1 MESRLVNELPVQCP
15 RCHSSVPGGHR
26 FCGFCGH
33 HLEGGQ
39 ALKVVGDPLIGAVVG
54 ARYRLISKIGVGG
67 MGTVYKVEHVQ
78 MGKLMAMKLLHG
90 DLSRDESM
98 IQRFNRE
105 GRAVSRLTSRHTV
118 QVFDYGQSD
127 GLIYLVMEYLQG
139 RDLGRMLQETGPL
152 EPARCAPMLRQIAES
167 LDEAHR
173 KGVVHRDLKPE
184 NVFLCAP
191 QAGREVVK
199 VLDFGLAKLTE
210 QENTSGQT
218 LGGALIGTPYYM
230 SPEQISDREV
240 GPHSD
245 IYGLGALVFKLLTGE
260 PPFASRQPM
269 AVLTAHL
276 QTPAPRASERVT
288 EYAERLQVVDGV
300 LMKAMSKVEG
310 ERYASAMAFAEAF
323 ERALEEGASSPSRHE
338 ASQAKVEVGAPTLLD
353 EGVISTR
360 ADWDRFERSL
370 KWRRFMS
377 VAGMFAG
384 VLLALG
390 LGYWGVVEGNF
401 FRRDAESEPND
412 RTVDATEVRLGQT
425 MSGAIGLAAPGQRAD
440 QDFFVVRYDGA
451 PGHVLSVS
459 VTGVEGVDL
468 VLEVYDTGGR
478 RQAGAD
484 GGGPGQGESLRGVV
498 WSGLPLYV
506 LVRELWTE
514 GIPARAA
521 PDKPYALTATVGPR
535 EVNFEREPNALVRDA
550 EPLRPGEI
558 VEGVVSEV
566 KDMDLYALPPIP
578 VEGQM
583 VSATVKT
590 PAQRAMTLAVI
601 NGAGRELRAFELRAG
616 QTEHRVSL
624 FVAPVG
630 PQPIHLALRSSAASP
645 WEKQT
650 SKGDEAPAPG
660 AYGLSFQ
667 ARPLPALSPPTLN
680 KEP

>member
-1 MESRLVNELPVQCP
+1 MLVNELPASCP
-15 RCHSSVPGGHR
+15 RCHSSVPEGHR
-26 FCGFCGH
+26 FCGLCGH
-33 HLEGGQ
+33 HLRGGE
-39 ALKVVGDPLIGAVVG
+39 ALRAVGDPLIGAVVG
-54 ARYRLISKIGVGG
+54 ARYRLIAKIGVGG

-90 DLSRDESM
+90 DLSRDEAM

-127 GLIYLVMEYLQG
+127 GLIYLVMEYLRG

-152 EPARCAPMLRQIAES
+152 EPSRCAPMIRQIAES
-167 LDEAHR
+167 LDEAHG

-184 NVFLCAP
+184 NIFLCAP

-199 VLDFGLAKLTE
+199 VLDFGLAKITE

-260 PPFASRQPM
+260 PPFASSQPM

-276 QTPAPRASERVT
+276 QTPPPRASERL
-288 EYAERLQVVDGV
+288 AERAEQLEPVDGV
-300 LMKAMSKVEG
+300 LMKAMSKSEG

-323 ERALEEGASSPSRHE
+323 ERALAQGSPKPSASPASPGAL
-338 ASQAKVEVGAPTLLD
+338 EVGDPMLLD
-353 EGVISTR
+353 DGVISTR

-370 KWRRFMS
+370 RWRRLMS
-377 VAGMFAG
+377 VAGMFFG
-384 VLLALG
+384 IILALG
-390 LGYWGVVEGNF
+390 LGYWGGVEGNF
-401 FRRDAESEPND
+401 FRRGVEVEPND
-412 RTVDATEVRLGQT
+412 RTVDATEVRLGQA

-451 PGHVLSVS
+451 PGHVMSVS

-468 VLEVYDTGGR
+468 VLEVYDTSGR

-484 GGGPGQGESLRGVV
+484 GGGPGQGESLRGVT

-521 PDKPYALTATVGPR
+521 PDKPYSLTASIGPR
-535 EVNFEREPNALVRDA
+535 EVSFEREPNALVRDA
-550 EPLRPGEI
+550 EPLRPGE
-558 VEGVVSEV
+558 VVAGVVSEV
-566 KDMDLYALPPIP
+566 KDIDLYALPPIP

-583 VSATVKT
+583 IDATVKT

-616 QTEHRVSL
+616 QAEHRVSL

-630 PQPIHLALRSSAASP
+630 PQPVHLALRSSAATP
-645 WEKQT
+645 WEKQA
-650 SKGDEAPAPG
+650 SQGSGAPSPG
-660 AYGLSFQ
+660 VYGLSFQ

-680 KEP
+680 KGP